1 LSFFKELPM
10 PSLKLWR
17 RSRAFT
23 LIELLVVIAIIAILI
38 ALLLPAVQKVRD
50 AAARTQSV
58 NNLKQIGL
66 AVHSCNDA
74 YKRLPPTAG
83 TFPGSVGGGWGPP
96 APTGSLQYFLL
107 PFLEQTTIYMQP
119 WNDARNYGYVLQV
132 YIAPGDPS
140 VPANGQ
146 SNDYGGWNGQYLG
159 ATSYA
164 ANGAAFG
171 QTNGGSKRILASW
184 PDGASNLIIFAERFA
199 ICQSQQHAW
208 GEDLTWHP
216 SYATLAYDNIPT
228 WAVPTPTFTTWA
240 NCSAGNWNSL
250 NQINVQTG
258 IGDGTVRSIT
268 QAVSGTTWQYAICPA
283 DGNPLGSDWAAN

>member
-1 LSFFKELPM
+1 M
-10 PSLKLWR
+10 PSLGGWS
-17 RSRAFT
+17 RSRGFT

-74 YKRLPPTAG
+74 YKRLPPTSG
-83 TFPGSVGGGWGPP
+83 TFPTTYNTSWGPGSQ
-96 APTGSLQYFLL
+96 GSLQFFLC
-107 PFLEQTTIYMQP
+107 PFLEQTTVYEQV
-119 WNDARNYGYVLQV
+119 WNDSRNYGNVLQV

-140 VPANGQ
+140 VPASGA
-146 SNDYGGWNGQYLG
+146 SNAWGPWNNQYQG
-159 ATSYA
+159 VTSYA
-164 ANGAAFG
+164 ANGCAFG

-199 ICQSQQHAW
+199 ICQSQNH
-208 GEDLTWHP
+208 TWQE
-216 SYATLAYDNIPT
+216 SQQWSGNYATIGYDGEPSWQAT
-228 WAVPTPTFTTWA
+228 TPQYSSWA
-240 NCSAGNWNSL
+240 NCNAGQYSSL

-268 QAVSGTTWQYAICPA
+268 QAVSSGTWQYAITPA
-283 DGNPLGSDWAAN
+283 DGQPLGSDWAMN